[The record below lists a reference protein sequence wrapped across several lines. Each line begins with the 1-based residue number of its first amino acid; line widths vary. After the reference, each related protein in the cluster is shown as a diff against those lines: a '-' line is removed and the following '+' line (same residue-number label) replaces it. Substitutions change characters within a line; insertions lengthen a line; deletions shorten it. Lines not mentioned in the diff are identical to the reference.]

1 MTYAAKVNLRCAM
14 DIDFTSDAG
23 LLGTHVVTKTND
35 KPRVFRRR
43 LSKAET
49 AATMAA
55 LPVSLR
61 KHCLGVSKNQI
72 SPLGPHV
79 HTQELCTINFYYRT
93 GGEET
98 VFYAGEYIQDDSAA
112 LDNGNGYYMVQQD
125 LLTPALRYVAQD
137 GDVWVLNTKKAHAV
151 FGGREDI
158 ARDILQVYMKI
169 PYEDVVMHLGG

>member
-1 MTYAAKVNLRCAM
+1 MTFAKKIDLQCSM
-14 DIDFTSDAG
+14 SIDFSANSE
-23 LLGTHVVTKTND
+23 LLGQHVVTQSD
-35 KPRVFRRR
+35 KNPRVLRHR
-43 LSKAET
+43 LSRTET

-55 LPVSLR
+55 LPAVLR

-98 VFYAGEYIQDDSAA
+98 VFYAGEYVQDDSLA

-151 FGGREDI
+151 FGAREGA
-158 ARDILQVYMKI
+158 ARNILQVYMKI
-169 PYEDVVMHLGG
+169 PYEDVLQCFE